1 MQNVVKEALISK
13 LEELRNQLV
22 GIDNCYQSVE
32 NEYIS
37 EWKFRHITMSN
48 CLSEAA
54 KKVTITKDGSCF
66 QLTCDDNIW
75 RSNISLRR
83 NKNYRGEQHMPELN
97 WFSSST
103 DLEDKYNYLEDR

>member
-13 LEELRNQLV
+13 LEDLRNQLV

-54 KKVTITKDGSCF
+54 KKVTITKDGSGF
-66 QLTCDDNIW
+66 NFTCDAG
-75 RSNISLRR
+75 
-83 NKNYRGEQHMPELN
+83 KFCFN
-97 WFSSST
+97 WLAI
-103 DLEDKYNYLEDR
+103 DWW